1 MAKYSEAQKKAVAKY
16 NAKAYDEIKT
26 RVPKGK
32 KEVLQAIAKEQGIS
46 LNSYTKQALQAKI
59 KADTGVDIELCNFKD
74 KQYHLIDKLGSFSAV
89 LFYLR
94 SFASYPNPAE
104 NDSVIFW

>member
-1 MAKYSEAQKKAVAKY
+1 MSRGDSMAKYSEAQKKAVAKY

-46 LNSYTKQALQAKI
+46 LNCYTKQALQAKI
-59 KADTGVDIELCNFKD
+59 KADTGENIEL
-74 KQYHLIDKLGSFSAV
+74 
-89 LFYLR
+89 
-94 SFASYPNPAE
+94 
-104 NDSVIFW
+104 